1 MKNKKADIPV
11 TILVIGVFAICL
23 MALFSFL
30 YVSAVKKNNFPGIN
44 MMESLNVDIEKFNF
58 YNKEMEFSLVTIKNF
73 ADLSIAAD
81 SREDKIIFEKSI
93 MKTDRHGF
101 LWLQKREEPVVYIK
115 HFLELKPQK

>member
-1 MKNKKADIPV
+1 
-11 TILVIGVFAICL
+11 
-23 MALFSFL
+23 
-30 YVSAVKKNNFPGIN
+30 
-44 MMESLNVDIEKFNF
+44 MESLNVDIEKFNF

>member
-44 MMESLNVDIEKFNF
+44 LMESLNVDIEKFNF
-58 YNKEMEFSLVTIKNF
+58 YNKETREMIDLF
-73 ADLSIAAD
+73 AKLLEPIM
-81 SREDKIIFEKSI
+81 IIFLGI
-93 MKTDRHGF
+93 
-101 LWLQKREEPVVYIK
+101 VVASLAISVLSPLYGA
-115 HFLELKPQK
+115 LGSL